1 MGGHEEHPI
10 PGGDPLMPG
19 GRPKRRGP
27 LPLPDHLKPRVTE
40 FPATGIAPIEKLT
53 RQQKAALTPPP
64 EISKKGR
71 ETGRVVAMNRGVDYT
86 LNDRGGKKK

>member
-1 MGGHEEHPI
+1 
-10 PGGDPLMPG
+10 MPG

-27 LPLPDHLKPRVTE
+27 APLPEHLKPKVVE
-40 FPATGIAPIEKLT
+40 FPPSGLPPIEKLT
-53 RQQKAALTPPP
+53 PKQKAALTPPP